1 MKLDA
6 LQNIVLT
13 ATCEHSVDCVLHT
26 IVRGLNVE
34 AGMALAR
41 VWLLEPGDVC
51 DHCVMRPECP
61 DQQRC
66 LHLVAS
72 AGDSRETPEASFEHL
87 DGDYKRFPFGIRKVG
102 RIAATGEPLLVT
114 DLVENR
120 DWVFNKTWVESEGI
134 LSFAGQPLRF
144 RGDVLGVLAVFS
156 REVMGEECLTVLR
169 AFADQAAA
177 AIANARAFEEI
188 DRLRKQL
195 EQENEY
201 LREAVKQD
209 PDYGDIVGSS
219 SALRRVMEQIA
230 LVAKTDSTVLIEG
243 ESGTGKELIARAI
256 HEQSNRAERPL
267 VRVNC
272 AAVPREL
279 FESEFFGHVA
289 GAFTGAN
296 RDRTGRFALA
306 DGGTLFLDEVGEIP
320 IELQSKLL
328 RVLQEGQFERVGD
341 DRTHQVDVRVVA
353 ATNRSLLNEAH
364 TTRFRPDL
372 YYRLSVFPIHLPA
385 LRERRD
391 DIPDLVLHFLEGAT
405 RRFGLP
411 SVTLKQRHV
420 ELLQAY
426 DWPGNIR
433 ELQNVVE
440 RAVIVSQ
447 GRDLEFELGGLS
459 PAEPLHGPTSPAAPT
474 DGEKILTDYEF
485 KALERNNII
494 RALQQTQGTVGGD
507 WGAAALLGIKPTTL
521 ASRMKKLG
529 IDRRELPSG
538 SP

>member
-13 ATCEHSVDCVLHT
+13 ATCEHSVDCVLRT
-26 IVRGLNVE
+26 IVQGLIAE

-51 DHCVMRPECP
+51 ETCVMRPECP

-72 AGDSRETPEASFEHL
+72 SGDSRETPGATFEHL
-87 DGDYKRFPFGIRKVG
+87 DGNYKRFPFGIRKVG

-120 DWVFNKTWVESEGI
+120 DWVFNKAWVESEGI

-144 RGDVLGVLAVFS
+144 QGEVLGVLAVFS

-219 SALRRVMEQIA
+219 GALRRVMEQIA

-256 HEQSNRAERPL
+256 HEQSTRADRPL

-341 DRTHQVDVRVVA
+341 DRTHEVDVRVVA

-372 YYRLSVFPIHLPA
+372 YYRLSVFPIQLPA
-385 LRERRD
+385 LRERKD

-411 SVTLKQRHV
+411 PVTLKQRHV

-447 GRDLEFELGGLS
+447 GRDLEFELGSL
-459 PAEPLHGPTSPAAPT
+459 SPAAPPHEST
-474 DGEKILTDYEF
+474 SPVPPAEGEKILTDFEI

-507 WGAAALLGIKPTTL
+507 QGAATLLGLKPTTL
-521 ASRMKKLG
+521 ASRIKKLG
-529 IDRRELPSG
+529 IDPRTLPPG

>member
-6 LQNIVLT
+6 LQNIVLA
-13 ATCEHSVDCVLHT
+13 ATCEHSVDCVLQT
-26 IVRGLNVE
+26 IVQGLTSE

-41 VWLLEPGDVC
+41 VWLLEPGDLC
-51 DHCVMRPECP
+51 ETCVMRPECP

-66 LHLVAS
+66 LHLVSS
-72 AGDSRETPEASFEHL
+72 AGDSLRSPGATFDHI
-87 DGDYKRFPFGIRKVG
+87 DGNYKRFPFGIRKVG
-102 RIAATGEPLLVT
+102 QIAATGEPLLIT
-114 DLVENR
+114 DLLDNR
-120 DWVFNKTWVESEGI
+120 DWVFDKEWVEGEGI

-144 RGDVLGVLAVFS
+144 RGEVLGVLAVFS
-156 REVMGEECLTVLR
+156 RDVMGDECLTVLR

-219 SALRRVMEQIA
+219 GALRRVMEQIA

-256 HEQSNRAERPL
+256 HEQSHRAARPL
-267 VRVNC
+267 IRVNC

-279 FESEFFGHVA
+279 FESEFFGHVS
-289 GAFTGAN
+289 GAFTGAH

-372 YYRLSVFPIHLPA
+372 YYRLSVFPIHLPP
-385 LRERRD
+385 LRERRE

-411 SVTLKQRHV
+411 PATLKQRHV

-459 PAEPLHGPTSPAAPT
+459 AAVTPTPTNSPAPPA
-474 DGEKILTDYEF
+474 DENKILTDREI
-485 KALERNNII
+485 KALERDNII
-494 RALQQTQGTVGGD
+494 RALQRTQGTLSGD
-507 WGAAALLGIKPTTL
+507 RGAATLLGIRPTTL
-521 ASRMKKLG
+521 ASRIKKLG
-529 IDRRELPSG
+529 IDRRALPPE